1 MKSTEAPESN
11 GGEYVRHMSEA
22 VADYA
27 TSSAGTTLEEVRR
40 ANGGIYPGFLFLRHF
55 LSTVIL
61 LNHARVLVRG
71 ERVLPV
77 ADTAAWGATSTV
89 PQFSAFIHT
98 AMSTEIFRPL
108 LFALV
113 GGFFALS
120 GFLVAGSAGRT
131 GTVRKFLGFRGLRIL
146 PALLFEVSLSALVL
160 GPLVTSMPLSDYFGS
175 LGLYRYFGN
184 VVGWITFWLPGVFQ
198 DNPIK
203 GMVNANL
210 WTLRPEFYCYLI
222 IAVLMAGGI
231 LARRRVVLTGI
242 VLLTIAFSVMSLMP
256 PDGFATRADNTHFT
270 NWFIVYLFF
279 VGVVFAQ
286 YADKIVY
293 SPLMFVASLLLYVV
307 SMTLRI
313 PDPISCLFLVY
324 CVVCIGAFRTPWF
337 DRFFKNDYSYGIY
350 LYGYPIAQTLVFI
363 LITLGIFKQ
372 DASITLFVMAASLV
386 LTIFCSAFSWTVIE
400 KPFLRLKR
408 LL

>member
-1 MKSTEAPESN
+1 
-11 GGEYVRHMSEA
+11 MSEA
-22 VADYA
+22 VADYV
-27 TSSAGTTLEEVRR
+27 TSPAGTTLEDVRR

-61 LNHARVLVRG
+61 VNHARVLVRG

-77 ADTAAWGATSTV
+77 ADTAISSATSTL
-89 PQFSAFIHT
+89 PHFSSVLPT
-98 AMSTEIFRPL
+98 VMSTEIFRPL

-131 GTVRKFLGFRGLRIL
+131 GTVRKFLGFRALRIV

-160 GPLVTSMPLSDYFGS
+160 GPLVTSLALSEYFTS
-175 LGLYRYFGN
+175 TGLYRYFGN

-222 IAVLMAGGI
+222 IAVLMAGSI
-231 LARRRVVLTGI
+231 LARRRVILTGMIVLTI
-242 VLLTIAFSVMSLMP
+242 VFSVMSLMP

-279 VGVVFAQ
+279 VGVAFAQ
-286 YADKIVY
+286 YTDKIVC
-293 SPLMFVASLLLYVV
+293 SPLLFVACLLFYMVG
-307 SMTLRI
+307 MTIRI
-313 PDPISCLFLVY
+313 PDAISCIFLVY

-363 LITLGIFKQ
+363 LITLGIFRQ
-372 DASITLFVMAASLV
+372 DTATTLCVMAASLI
-386 LTIFCSAFSWTVIE
+386 LTICCSAFSWTVIE

-408 LL
+408 HL

>member
-1 MKSTEAPESN
+1 
-11 GGEYVRHMSEA
+11 MSDA

-27 TSSAGTTLEEVRR
+27 TSSVGTTLEDVKR

-77 ADTAAWGATSTV
+77 ADTAISSATATV
-89 PQFSAFIHT
+89 PQFSTFLHT

-108 LFALV
+108 LFGLV

-120 GFLVAGSAGRT
+120 GFLVAGSAART
-131 GTVRKFLGFRGLRIL
+131 GTVRKFLGFRALRIV

-160 GPLVTSMPLSDYFGS
+160 GPLVTSLALSEYFTS
-175 LGLYRYFGN
+175 LELYRYFGN
-184 VVGWITFWLPGVFQ
+184 VIGWITFWLPGVFQ

-210 WTLRPEFYCYLI
+210 WTLRPEFYCYAI
-222 IAVLMAGGI
+222 IAVLMVGGI
-231 LARRRVVLTGI
+231 LSHRRVVLTGI

-256 PDGFATRADNTHFT
+256 PEGFTTRADNTHFT

-286 YADKIVY
+286 YTDKIVC
-293 SPLMFVASLLLYVV
+293 SPLMFVASLLLYMLG
-307 SMTLRI
+307 MTLRI
-313 PDPISCLFLVY
+313 PDAISCIFLVY
-324 CVVCIGAFRTPWF
+324 CIVCIGAVRTPWF

-363 LITLGIFKQ
+363 LMTLGIFKQ
-372 DASITLFVMAASLV
+372 DAVTSLFIMAASLV
-386 LTIFCSAFSWTVIE
+386 LTICCSAFSWTVIE

-408 LL
+408 HL